1 MSFRTYLI
9 AFGLLYHSLISLA
22 ENKTVRIGLDWELG
36 YSKDSVTMPSK
47 WIPSVVPGAVQLDI
61 ARAEKYQPFYYAGH
75 WKDYLWMEDR
85 YFTYRTSFKKPELSE
100 GKQLHFVSLG
110 IDYEFDI
117 IFNGEKVF
125 HQEGMFTPVDIDL
138 TAKLKDKNQ
147 LLVKVY
153 PVPKLHALPADRTQA
168 SQVTKPAVSYG
179 WDWHPR
185 LVPLGIWDST
195 CLEIQSIAHVDDL
208 HVDYKI
214 NNDLTEADIDL
225 GIKGKN
231 LKGTQ
236 FMWILSDASGKEVLR
251 SEGKIDVDHLSK
263 ALVLAKPNLWW
274 THDQGTP
281 YLYTYEFKLSDQSG
295 RILQS
300 ITSRTGFR
308 RVRLVMNEG
317 AWDEPKGFPKTRSV
331 PPMQMELNGRKIFC
345 KGTNWVN
352 PEVFPGIITRT
363 RYNELIDFAREANFN
378 ILRVWGGGIVNKESF
393 FELCDE
399 KGILVW
405 QEFPLACNNYE
416 GTPHY
421 LKILEQE
428 ATAIIRRLKKHPS
441 LALWCGG
448 NELFNNW
455 SLMTDQSSALRLLN
469 SLCYQLDP
477 DTPFNPT
484 SPMMGMGHG
493 HYVFRDWST
502 GEEVLQEMVR
512 SKFTAYTEFGMPAPA
527 SVEILK
533 KIIPPEELWP
543 PRPGTSWESHHA
555 YNAWIG
561 NTWLCQDII
570 EYYFGPSNSL
580 EQLVANGQLM
590 QGEGYKCIYEEAR
603 RQKPYCSMAAN
614 WCYNEPWPTAANN
627 SLISYPNIPKPGF
640 YAVKNACRPVL
651 ASARIP
657 KFRWKADEIF
667 TAEIWMLNDL
677 PQDVAAGKV
686 TVRLSD
692 GKNQIKILDWN
703 YIGMESN
710 KNQQGPNIH
719 YRLPAWQSD
728 RFKLILE
735 VENHPEYNSEYTL
748 AFTQ

>member
-1 MSFRTYLI
+1 MSLKTYTI
-9 AFGLLYHSLISLA
+9 AFCLFYQSVLALA
-22 ENKTVRIGLDWELG
+22 EIQVSKIGLAWEVG
-36 YSKDSVTMPSK
+36 YSKDQETMPPR
-47 WIPSVVPGAVQLDI
+47 WIPAIVPGAVQLDI
-61 ARAEKYQPFYYAGH
+61 ARAEKYQPFYYAEH
-75 WKDYLWMEDR
+75 WKDYLWMEDM
-85 YFTYRTSFKKPELSE
+85 YYTYRTSFNKPDLPS
-100 GKQLHFVSLG
+100 GNRLRFVSLG
-110 IDYEFDI
+110 IDYEFEI
-117 IFNGEKVF
+117 ILNGENIF

-138 TAKLKDKNQ
+138 TDRLKEKNQ
-147 LLVKVY
+147 LLVKIY

-195 CLEIQSIAHVDDL
+195 YLEIHSLAHVDDL
-208 HVDYKI
+208 YVDYRMK
-214 NNDLTEADIDL
+214 NDLTAADIDL
-225 GIKGKN
+225 GFKGTS
-231 LKGTQ
+231 LKGTH
-236 FMWILSDASGKEVLR
+236 FTWILRDAAGKEVLR
-251 SEGKIDVDHLSK
+251 TEGRIDEDQFSK
-263 ALVLAKPNLWW
+263 ALVFPGPNLWW
-274 THDQGTP
+274 PHDQGTP
-281 YLYTYEFKLSDQSG
+281 YLYTYEFKLSDQAG
-295 RILQS
+295 KVLQS
-300 ITSRTGFR
+300 ITSKSGFR

-331 PPMQMELNGRKIFC
+331 PPMQMEINDRKIFC

-352 PEVFPGIITRT
+352 PEVFPGIITRA
-363 RYNELIDFAREANFN
+363 RYNELLDFALEANFN

-428 ATAIIRRLKKHPS
+428 ATSIIRRLKKHPS

-455 SLMTDQSSALRLLN
+455 SLMTDQSAALRLLN
-469 SLCYQLDP
+469 SLCYRLDP

-493 HYVFRDWST
+493 HYVFREWST
-502 GEEVLQEMVR
+502 GEEVFQEMVR
-512 SKFTAYTEFGMPAPA
+512 SKFTAYTEFGMPAPS
-527 SVEILK
+527 SVETLK
-533 KIIPPEELWP
+533 KIIPPDELWP
-543 PRPGTSWESHHA
+543 PSPGTSWESHHA
-555 YNAWIG
+555 YKAWVG

-570 EYYFGPSNSL
+570 EDYFGPSKSL

-603 RQKPYCSMAAN
+603 RQKPYCSIAAN

-627 SLISYPNIPKPGF
+627 NLISYPNIPKPGF
-640 YAVKNACRPVL
+640 YEVKNACRPVL

-657 KFRWKADEIF
+657 KFRWKAGESF
-667 TAEIWMLNDL
+667 NAEIWILNDL
-677 PQDVAAGKV
+677 PQEVKKGKV
-686 TVRLSD
+686 IVSLTD
-692 GKNQIKILDWN
+692 GMEKIKVLEWN
-703 YIGMESN
+703 YDRMEAN
-710 KNQQGPNIH
+710 VNQQGPTAR
-719 YRLPAWQSD
+719 YTLPGWKTD
-728 RFKLILE
+728 RIRVILE

-748 AFTQ
+748 AFRQ